1 MKSLDHFEDQILEL
15 QQAVTNARAA
25 IDRMDFHRRQLAAEF
40 EKVRAAEI
48 FTEDEAAEFFKVT
61 PRTMADYRRKFNL
74 PHIGLGQG
82 PRYTRRHLEEIAR
95 VLEVRSRAAG
105 QKAA

>member
-1 MKSLDHFEDQILEL
+1 MKSLGQFEDQILEL
-15 QQAVTNARAA
+15 QRAVSNARAA
-25 IDRMDFHRRQLAAEF
+25 IERMDFHRRQIAAEL
-40 EKVRAAEI
+40 EQIRATEI

-61 PRTMADYRRKFNL
+61 PRTMADYRRNFNL
-74 PHIGLGQG
+74 PHIGLGQS

>member
-25 IDRMDFHRRQLAAEF
+25 IDRMDFHRRQIAAEL

-61 PRTMADYRRKFNL
+61 PRTMADYRRNFNL
-74 PHIGLGQG
+74 PHIGLGQS

-95 VLEVRSRAAG
+95 ILEVRSRAAG